1 MDQLVSTI
9 STTVALSVCAAR
21 LGADAQL
28 EGVVRSRL
36 ASNGDTHTCIDRVPM
51 QCFGRGSQKPSS
63 GAFPRAAKNMVK
75 LSSVPCT
82 YLLAVQWP
90 LPLKEGISKVDCGQS
105 PH

>member
-36 ASNGDTHTCIDRVPM
+36 ASNGDTHTCMNRVPM
-51 QCFGRGSQKPSS
+51 QCFGRGSQKPSVS
-63 GAFPRAAKNMVK
+63 AFPR
-75 LSSVPCT
+75 VPLNFGPYPVTGAMGEALCVVPGRASADFLIGPT
-82 YLLAVQWP
+82 V
-90 LPLKEGISKVDCGQS
+90 
-105 PH
+105 